1 MTYTNFSRFLELH
14 KRTIES
20 IEVKSTLSVSHGGD
34 GVVWSSESLRKTFR
48 GLGSIFDLRF
58 WRMLFDIARFNVSA
72 VRVFGED
79 EDISISEYL
88 DREGYSPQFKDDF
101 LLVCSLSHPRLFG
114 RFKFVVDLLQ
124 PMTAAIWSTPPGVC
138 ANDFLAKGL
147 IRFLYNHNFLRFF
160 GRPPWRTIKGGR

>member
-1 MTYTNFSRFLELH
+1 
-14 KRTIES
+14 
-20 IEVKSTLSVSHGGD
+20 
-34 GVVWSSESLRKTFR
+34 
-48 GLGSIFDLRF
+48 
-58 WRMLFDIARFNVSA
+58 MLFDIARFNVSA

-147 IRFLYNHNFLRFF
+147 IRFLYNHNSCDSLEGLHGGPSKVAGEECLHRRRLILIFFLQ
-160 GRPPWRTIKGGR
+160 